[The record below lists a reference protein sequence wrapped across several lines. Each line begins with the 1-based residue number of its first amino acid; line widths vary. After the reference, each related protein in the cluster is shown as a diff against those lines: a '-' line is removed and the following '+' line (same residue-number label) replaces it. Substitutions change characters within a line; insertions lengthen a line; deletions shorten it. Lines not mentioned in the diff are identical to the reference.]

1 MNVQIGRTRCDR
13 IPTAFRMIIG
23 VTAVLVAG
31 FVFSGCASWVPTVNT
46 TFDIPAEV
54 VREEWARMHREPTG
68 IARPLVVLN
77 GYRAPG
83 LTGWVIGYRLRMLTG
98 ASQGDVMFMSYPL
111 SDNIDDLAQRVVRRV
126 EQRWPSD
133 DPTWTR
139 EVDVIGVSMGGLV
152 ARLAASDIL
161 QRAEAQRA
169 AASGDGNSAS
179 PSIKRLNVKRLF
191 TLGTPHK
198 GAKLASFI
206 AVDRASRRMRP
217 GSEFLK
223 LLDDALADASYEL
236 VCYARLNDMMVGATN
251 TAPDGHQPIWT
262 GNVFFLPHITITND
276 ARITL
281 DIARRLRGEEPL
293 ATGTT
298 QPPRD

>member
-1 MNVQIGRTRCDR
+1 MNAQSGGVRRDR
-13 IPTAFRMIIG
+13 LPSAFRMIIG

-31 FVFSGCASWVPTVNT
+31 IMFSGCASWVPTVNT

-54 VREEWARMHREPTG
+54 VRDEWARMHRDPKG
-68 IARPLVVLN
+68 LARPLVVLN

-83 LTGWVIGYRLRMLTG
+83 LTGWIIGYRLRMLTG
-98 ASQGDVMFMSYPL
+98 GSQEDVMFMSYPL
-111 SDNIDDLAQRVVRRV
+111 SDNIDDLARRVVRNV

-133 DPTWTR
+133 DPLWTR

-161 QRAEAQRA
+161 QRADKDR
-169 AASGDGNSAS
+169 SGINGGA
-179 PSIKRLNVKRLF
+179 PIKRLNAKHLF

-217 GSEFLK
+217 GSDFLK
-223 LLDDALADASYEL
+223 VLDEALADAPYEL
-236 VCYARLNDMMVGATN
+236 ICYARLNDMMVGATN

-293 ATGTT
+293 ATGTM